1 MRYCALLL
9 PLSLG
14 LAPFACGGENDL
26 GLPDVSSS
34 ASASSSG
41 GDPMPD
47 AGPPPDA
54 PPPPPACEPT
64 GGGPYWILEGET
76 VTFTVE
82 CATGIELAEGDISVG
97 SLPEGAAFDPK
108 TRAVTFTPKLDQAA
122 LYSPMIIVGSTGE
135 KGYVKIGVA
144 DAWDNPA
151 NEPIKKPLAYTEEYG
166 LPVLF
171 LSPPP
176 TTEEYAPATVMY
188 RGHTYPVQAKLRGA
202 ASLGYPKKSY
212 TLEFPTLDKFDEP
225 VFAGGFKNKRKIVL
239 ISTFD
244 DNSYVR
250 QRLAYDLW
258 NRLDPGHIQIQTYSA
273 VVYMDGK
280 YYGLYTV
287 SDHVDGFLM
296 EDHGLWQDGNL
307 YKAVDHNANF
317 RLTSSGGQPKQ
328 TLHDGFVKREGLP
341 AEGQPGAFQDLED
354 LVSFVATSSS
364 PDFLANVDT
373 WIDRRDYENWWIF
386 VTFVMGDD
394 SAGKNSYHYH
404 DPKGG
409 VFRYAPWDFNASF
422 GQTWQTARQGAQSL
436 VEYKGTNRIFERFLD
451 EPSIGDP
458 LRARY
463 SAVLQKQY
471 SKEAVLA
478 LVDAYIAEIDA
489 SARRDEG
496 KWQNAY
502 QSYGGWSW
510 RNDFTTYEQE
520 LAYLKQWIADRWAFQ
535 DAAY

>member
-1 MRYCALLL
+1 MRHRVLLV
-9 PLSLG
+9 PLSLA
-14 LAPFACGGENDL
+14 LAPFACGGDTTDL
-26 GLPDVSSS
+26 PS
-34 ASASSSG
+34 ASGSTSTSSTG
-41 GDPMPD
+41 GDPILD
-47 AGPPPDA
+47 AGTPPPDA

-64 GGGPYWILEGET
+64 AGGPYWLLEGET
-76 VTFTVE
+76 VTFPVN
-82 CATGIELAEGDISVG
+82 CATGIELSEGDISAA
-97 SLPEGAAFDPK
+97 SLPEGAVFDPK
-108 TRAVTFTPKLDQAA
+108 TRVFSFTPKLDQAA
-122 LYSPMIIVGSTGE
+122 LYGPVFSVASTGE
-135 KGYVKIGVA
+135 EAYAKIGVA
-144 DAWDNPA
+144 DAFADPG

-176 TTEEYAPATVMY
+176 KTEAYAPATVMY

-202 ASLGYPKKSY
+202 ASLGYPKKSF
-212 TLEFPTLDKFDEP
+212 TIEFPTLDKFDEP
-225 VFAGGFKNKRKIVL
+225 YFAGGFKNKRKIVL

-258 NRLDPGHIQIQTYSA
+258 NRLDPGHIQIQTYSV
-273 VVYMDGK
+273 VVYLDGA
-280 YYGLYTV
+280 YFGLYTV

-317 RLTSSGGQPKQ
+317 KLTSNGGGQKQ
-328 TLHDGFVKREGLP
+328 TLHDGYVKREGLP
-341 AEGQPGAFQDLED
+341 PEGQPGAFKDLED
-354 LVSFVATSSS
+354 LVSFVATSPSA
-364 PDFLANVDT
+364 DFLAGIDT

-404 DPKGG
+404 DPNGG

-422 GQTWQTARQGAQSL
+422 GQTWQTARKGAAIL
-436 VEYKGTNRIFERFLD
+436 TEYKNLNRIFERFLD
-451 EPSIGDP
+451 EPSIGNP

-463 SAVLQKQY
+463 NDVLQNQFTEK
-471 SKEAVLA
+471 AVLA
-478 LVDAYIAEIDA
+478 LVDAYVAEIDT

-496 KWQNAY
+496 KWKNAY
-502 QSYGGWSW
+502 QSYGGWNW
-510 RNDFTTYEQE
+510 RNDFTTYEE
-520 LAYLKQWIADRWAFQ
+520 EIVYLKKWISERWAYQ
-535 DAAY
+535 DAQY